1 VDEIFCSAKCEIFA
15 LWANIKEKSVRNAR
29 VSYAFNFI
37 ESFLLCKKLPSYFA
51 KQNTSFIIREAY
63 IIFCEAKYII
73 VKSRHGQTVS
83 AFYSFS
89 FLYFI
94 AACR

>member
-51 KQNTSFIIREAY
+51 KQNISY
-63 IIFCEAKYII
+63 LPQGK
-73 VKSRHGQTVS
+73 
-83 AFYSFS
+83 
-89 FLYFI
+89 YFI
-94 AACR
+94 HRRWISPIPQGMDFTVKTPTGVFTYTAVVG